1 MHRKHASGHD
11 RLFAAAM
18 AWLLML
24 FALGVIATTRQS
36 IDQMPVQLQPLTEA
50 GAPAP
55 RFSPDG
61 EALLLAGGS
70 ADIAVAQLRFK
81 LPPPDPAQSRWVVW
95 LGRDPVQ
102 ALWLQRPDWSSARRD
117 FFQPAADEGVLPSG
131 FILPLPADWQ
141 GDIALTLHAQ
151 GDVRS
156 ALRPRVVREAAAM
169 RLAGRAITLNS
180 AIYAGLFALALLTLA
195 LYSAARERSFL
206 ALFGCASVA
215 LLLLAAEN
223 GHLYLLP
230 GLGLLAAWHGA
241 GLWALGMLFCAAV
254 LQMLLRYADLRD
266 GVPPGA
272 RLFNGYCIALIALA
286 ALCLLDLRMLQS
298 WLQSL
303 VALAWLGSGI
313 AALVILADAVRRRVP
328 MAWSILLLAALTVAA
343 MLVRNAMVHGYL
355 VDVFWMRYG
364 YQLAFAATTAVV
376 AVGLI
381 TRIGEYR
388 DQGDRDRLAREDTER
403 RMGREAARTELAVAL
418 QTRLRALEAS
428 DIEWTAFHLLLEHL
442 LPQIPA
448 ELAAVVARRYH
459 GRDLLLVEPAERKQA
474 LDADISV
481 RNLLL
486 ENLASN
492 AVPVQQ
498 PLSGS
503 PHPAIEA
510 LLPLPIRAPG
520 WGLLLL
526 QRTGSDGFSTG
537 ELALASEFARL
548 TTLHADEAL
557 ATVQLRRSA
566 ELDALTGTFNRRS
579 IDQWLARMFVE
590 ADRQK
595 RPLSLLFI
603 DIDHFK
609 AVNDRHGHAAGDHCL
624 RQVALALRQAL
635 DATDMLGRYGG
646 EEFVALL
653 PERGGADA
661 RAIGERLR
669 TAVEHCKSE
678 WEGASVRLSVSIGV
692 ATRLEHESTPVAAIE
707 RADKALYVA
716 KHDGRNCVRVAPAV
730 FT

>member
-1 MHRKHASGHD
+1 MHRKDASGHD
-11 RLFAAAM
+11 RLFAAGM

-24 FALGVIATTRQS
+24 FALGVIAATRQS
-36 IDQMPVQLQPLTEA
+36 IDQMPVRLQPSTET

-55 RFSPDG
+55 KFSRDG
-61 EALLLAGGS
+61 EALLLAGGG
-70 ADIAVAQLRFK
+70 ANEAVAELHFQ

-102 ALWLQRPDWSSARRD
+102 ALWLQRPGWSSVRRD
-117 FFQPAADEGVLPSG
+117 FFQPAAEEGVLPDG

-141 GDIALTLHAQ
+141 GDIALILHAQ

-156 ALRPRVVREAAAM
+156 ALRPRVVREAPAM
-169 RLAGRAITLNS
+169 RMARRATAFDS
-180 AIYAGLFALALLTLA
+180 AIYAGLFVLALLMLA

-206 ALFGCASVA
+206 ALFGCASVT
-215 LLLLAAEN
+215 LLLLTAEN

-286 ALCLLDLRMLQS
+286 AVCLLDLRMLQS

-303 VALAWLGSGI
+303 VALAWLGSGV
-313 AALVILADAVRRRVP
+313 ATLVILADAVRRRVP
-328 MAWSILLLAALTVAA
+328 MAWSILLLASLSVAA
-343 MLVRNAMVHGYL
+343 MLVRNALVHGYL
-355 VDVFWMRYG
+355 VDGLWTRHG

-376 AVGLI
+376 TVGLI
-381 TRIGEYR
+381 TRIGEDR
-388 DQGDRDRLAREDTER
+388 DQGDRDRLARADSER
-403 RMGREAARTELAVAL
+403 RMEREAARTELTVAL
-418 QTRLRALEAS
+418 QTRLRALDEG
-428 DIEWTAFHLLLEHL
+428 DIDWTAFHLLLEHL
-442 LPQIPA
+442 LPQLPA
-448 ELAAVVARRYH
+448 GLAAVVAHRYH
-459 GRDLLLVEPAERKQA
+459 GHDLLLVEPAERKQA
-474 LDADISV
+474 VDEDIAA
-481 RNLLL
+481 RNLSLK
-486 ENLASN
+486 NLASN
-492 AVPVQQ
+492 SVPLQQ

-503 PHPAIEA
+503 SHPVIEA

-526 QRTGSDGFSTG
+526 QRDGSDGFSTG
-537 ELALASEFARL
+537 ELALADEFARL
-548 TTLHADEAL
+548 TMLHADEAL
-557 ATVQLRRSA
+557 AAVQLRRSA

-579 IDQWLARMFVE
+579 IDQWLARMF
-590 ADRQK
+590 ADAHRQA

-609 AVNDRHGHAAGDHCL
+609 AVNDRLGHAAGDHCL
-624 RQVALALRQAL
+624 RQVALALRQTL
-635 DATDMLGRYGG
+635 DANDMLGRYGG

-653 PERGGADA
+653 PERGAADA

-669 TAVEHCKSE
+669 TAVEHCESE
-678 WEGASVRLSVSIGV
+678 WEGAPVRLSVSIGV
-692 ATRLEHESTPVAAIE
+692 ATRLEHESTPAAAIE